1 MRRGR
6 ALSCVFASAVLV
18 PGCEQQFQF
27 NQRSVQADDLAAQI
41 TVEPASHDFG
51 ARTSRD
57 AASTTFTVT
66 NTGPA
71 VLLLDDVFL
80 SGDADAFSI
89 APSSSLP
96 VELPQ
101 GASWTFDAAFRA
113 ALGGD
118 LAAEVFVRSN
128 SELDPEVTVPLTGT
142 GALPN
147 LVVTPDPVDFG
158 TVSVPCER
166 HREVFLENTGL
177 EPVRIDAVR
186 LAGPAAAS
194 LSLVSPVPAGL
205 ELAQNQ
211 SYTVKVA
218 LTASLAGTVA
228 GFLEVD
234 SSDPRGMQ
242 SVRVSGIT
250 RFVVEEDTEFV
261 TPPSYPVYFI
271 FAVDQSGSMND
282 DQLLLGQNI
291 GAFADVLNN
300 AQMDWR
306 VGVLT
311 GAGSPNGACF
321 VGGNWLD
328 STMQAATFASQFA
341 SRVQVGSDSSYLTES
356 LIGLVDQGIKLDAP
370 GQCNAGFHN
379 RDGELHVVMI
389 SDERDQTNRVGGSV
403 WLGSYGQY
411 VVNWRN
417 YIGAQ
422 NTLVAH
428 AIVDIDTGGGDC
440 GGASGDDGPGGYID
454 VAGLTGGNLLD
465 LCTSNWSQALAG
477 IAQRAVSTTDRIRL
491 DHASPL
497 ADTIV
502 VYEDGVPLTTGW
514 RYEPGPNA
522 IVFDSILPPD
532 TAYRVT
538 YALAP
543 SCPPP

>member
-1 MRRGR
+1 MRRAWVPGTV
-6 ALSCVFASAVLV
+6 LLLAVA
-18 PGCEQQFQF
+18 GCEQRVSF
-27 NQRSVQADDLAAQI
+27 NQRTVEADDLAAQI
-41 TVEPASHDFG
+41 QVEPTAYDFG
-51 ARTSRD
+51 ARTSKD
-57 AASTTFTVT
+57 AATATFTVT

-71 VLLLDDVFL
+71 VLLLDDAFL
-80 SGDADAFSI
+80 SGDADAFTMV
-89 APSSSLP
+89 PSTPLP
-96 VELPQ
+96 VELAS
-101 GASWTFDAAFRA
+101 GASWTFDTTFRA
-113 ALGGD
+113 ALGGE
-118 LAAEVFVRSN
+118 LTAEVLLRSN
-128 SELDPEVTVPLTGT
+128 SETDPEVAVPLVGT

-147 LVVTPDPVDFG
+147 LLVTPDPVDFG

-166 HREVFLENTGL
+166 HREVTLENTGL

-211 SYTVKVA
+211 TYTVKVG
-218 LTASLAGTVA
+218 LTASLAGAVA

-234 SSDPRGMQ
+234 SSDPRGTQ
-242 SVRVSGIT
+242 SVQVSGTT
-250 RFVVEEDTEFV
+250 RFIVEEETQLV
-261 TPPSYPVYFI
+261 TPSSYPVYFI

-282 DQLLLGQNI
+282 DQLLLGNNI
-291 GAFADVLNN
+291 GAFANVLNN

-311 GAGSPNGACF
+311 GAGSPSGACF

-328 STMQAATFASQFA
+328 STLAPATFSSQFA
-341 SRVQVGSDSSYLTES
+341 SRVQVGSDGSYLTEA

-370 GQCNAGFHN
+370 GECNAGFHN
-379 RDGELHVVMI
+379 RDGELHIVFI
-389 SDERDQTNRVGGSV
+389 SDERDQTNRVGGGV
-403 WLGSYGQY
+403 WLGGYAQY

-422 NTLVAH
+422 NTLVVH
-428 AIVDIDTGGGDC
+428 SIVDIDVGGGDC

-454 VAGLTGGNLLD
+454 VAGATGGNLLD

-491 DHASPL
+491 DHPSPVVS
-497 ADTIV
+497 TIV
-502 VYEDGVPLTTGW
+502 VYEDGVPVTTGW
-514 RYEPGPNA
+514 RYDAPANA
-522 IVFDSILPPD
+522 IVFDSILPAD

-543 SCPPP
+543 TCPPP